1 MREFKVGDVV
11 RLTSE
16 DREHYRRIFI
26 TTGDEDYS
34 QTFVE
39 MVLKGAKATVS
50 SVDNNG
56 IWLENNL
63 FWLPQTMVIPACQDI
78 AIGIHNTVGSSPV
91 QTQYAVE
98 HDAVKSPK
106 HYAVIGEYQVKDIN
120 KAILDSM
127 LEEGFDIT
135 LDEAGWWQQ
144 AMQYLMRGHKK
155 GGIEDYKKA
164 IQAMQ
169 FVVESMEE
177 RNERKN

>member
-1 MREFKVGDVV
+1 MSKFKVGDVV
-11 RLTSE
+11 RLTTE
-16 DREHYRRIFI
+16 TREHYRKIFI

-34 QTFVE
+34 RTFVD
-39 MVLKGAKATVS
+39 MALKGRKATVS
-50 SVDNNG
+50 GVDNNG
-56 IWLENNL
+56 IWLENNQ
-63 FWLPQTMVIPACQDI
+63 FWLLQEQVVLACQDI
-78 AIGIHNTVGSSPV
+78 AIEIHNTVDSNPI
-91 QTQYAVE
+91 QQHIAVE
-98 HDAVKSPK
+98 HDVVKSPK
-106 HYAVIGEYQVKDIN
+106 HYAVVGGYQVKDIN

-127 LEEGFDIT
+127 LEESFDIT

-169 FVVESMEE
+169 FVVDSMEK